1 MSTGH
6 DKLRETLI
14 DAAIRLRVDEP
25 LMKVRALVSEAHRAA
40 WEENQELRRLLE
52 GWLTP
57 RSNCIDIGAYNGR
70 VLAAI
75 VRLAPQGRH
84 IAYEPLPGKHR
95 LLARR
100 FPSVDVRRA
109 AVSDRSGEMTFTVVH
124 DAPALSGLHNRWQGD
139 GGHRIESLTVRVE
152 ALDTDLPPGYVPHFI
167 KVDVEGAERQV
178 FEGGLE
184 TLRKHKPTI
193 LFEHGKG
200 GAEHYGTEPRDVYAI
215 LTDSAGLKIY
225 EVEGDRPL
233 SLAQFEQAYER
244 NEQWNFVARP

>member
-1 MSTGH
+1 MSPGY

-14 DAAIRLRVDEP
+14 DSAIRLRVDEP
-25 LMKVRALVSEAHRAA
+25 LMKLRALASGTHRAA
-40 WEENQELRRLLE
+40 WEENQALRRLLE
-52 GWLTP
+52 GWLMPT
-57 RSNCIDIGAYNGR
+57 SNCIDIGAYNGR

-75 VRLAPQGRH
+75 VRLAPEGRH

-95 LLARR
+95 LLTRR
-100 FPSVDVRRA
+100 FPSVDVRHA
-109 AVSDRSGEMTFTVVH
+109 AVSDHSGETTFTVVQ
-124 DAPALSGLHNRWQGD
+124 DAPALSGLRNRWQGD
-139 GGHRIESLTVRVE
+139 GDHRTESLTVRVE

-184 TLRKHKPTI
+184 TLRRHRPTV

-200 GAEHYGTEPRDVYAI
+200 GAEHYGTEPHDVYTV
-215 LTDSAGLKIY
+215 LTEGAGLKIY

-233 SLAQFEQAYER
+233 SPAQFEDAYER